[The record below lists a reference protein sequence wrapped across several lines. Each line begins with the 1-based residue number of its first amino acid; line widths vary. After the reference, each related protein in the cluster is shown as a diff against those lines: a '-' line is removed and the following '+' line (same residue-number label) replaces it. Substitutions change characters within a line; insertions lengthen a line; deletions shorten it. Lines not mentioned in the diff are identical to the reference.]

1 MTEEQRNDVRLKTH
15 AKILIKGWEVPGY
28 LRDLSQEG
36 CQISLTRP
44 LELKREEALAV
55 SVLPDP
61 EAGIEA
67 FNFFMQVLWMRADPV
82 FFNLG
87 GPLSPFPGEQ
97 NERGLRRLY
106 GFYQ

>member
-1 MTEEQRNDVRLKTH
+1 MSEEQRNRVRLKTH

-28 LRDLSQEG
+28 LRDLSREG

-44 LELKREEALAV
+44 LELKREQALAV

-67 FNFFMQVLWMRADPV
+67 FSFFVQVLWMRADPV

-97 NERGLRRLY
+97 HERGLRRLY